1 MTFDIP
7 DTSLCHSIFT
17 KMASQTES
25 DRNKMSE
32 EISRMTNSIKTP
44 PPPGFASGGFS
55 DSTARFYGENL
66 SRAAASSAPPTS
78 FQFSDLSSGFLPKQD
93 IFHRNVDRQNGD
105 SAGLTGND
113 FLQIDNIDS
122 AKETL
127 RTMSYNN
134 LAMALGEDL
143 AEYIGESTDDINL
156 NDSRHSVVGELR

>member
-1 MTFDIP
+1 MTAQIHFI
-7 DTSLCHSIFT
+7 LFT
-17 KMASQTES
+17 EMASQAAST
-25 DRNKMSE
+25 RNKMSE
-32 EISRMTNSIKTP
+32 DINRMTNSIKTP

-78 FQFSDLSSGFLPKQD
+78 FQFSDLSTEFLRAQD
-93 IFHRNVDRQNGD
+93 MSQRNQVRQNGD
-105 SAGLTGND
+105 SSGLIGNGS
-113 FLQIDNIDS
+113 FQIDDIDS